1 MRKSFLLAAAFA
13 AAAFASAPAQAAD
26 ILTALTSQRLT
37 AMLQAAGA
45 TQIATEKPQDGVEIV
60 TFNDGNGGVNLIL
73 LDCQAGSCPT
83 LQMSVAFEKD
93 AKYTLTALNGYN
105 ATYLN
110 AQAAVLPN
118 GNVVLARLYSTLGGV
133 TEDNL
138 KANLAIFLQAPTVF
152 ENHINAQVTAAV
164 DTKGAPAPVAATT
177 DIRSLLKLGF
187 EQQAPRK
194 FDLAKWLSETKNIRK
209 AK

>member
-1 MRKSFLLAAAFA
+1 MRKSFVMAAALAAAA
-13 AAAFASAPAQAAD
+13 LASGPVHAAD
-26 ILTALTSQRLT
+26 LLTGLNSQRLS
-37 AMLQAAGA
+37 AMLLTAGA
-45 TQIATEKPQDGVEIV
+45 TEVKTEKPQEGVEIITV
-60 TFNDGNGGVNLIL
+60 NDGNGGVNLVL

-93 AKYTLTALNGYN
+93 AKYTLNALNSYN
-105 ATYLN
+105 STYLI

-118 GNVVLARLYSTLGGV
+118 GNVLLARLYTTLGGV

-138 KANLAIFLQAPTVF
+138 KANLQLFLQAPNIF
-152 ENHINAQVTAAV
+152 ETHINSQVTAAV

-177 DIRSLLKLGF
+177 DVRSLLKLGF
-187 EQQAPRK
+187 EQQAKSK
-194 FDLAKWLSETKNIRK
+194 FDLAKWLSETKTTRK